1 MGSGDNRL
9 LGTWKLH
16 SCTFVDAETGKQSNP
31 LGVHPVGY
39 LNYSSDGRMMVM
51 TFADNR
57 QAPIG
62 PIPSDS
68 ETIALFKTM
77 VGYAGTFIVEG
88 DEVTHNVDA
97 SWNAAWTGTQQT
109 RFYKLDGNILTLTTT
124 PARSPLGA
132 PIGVFTLSWE
142 RIK

>member
-1 MGSGDNRL
+1 MGFGHNRL
-9 LGTWKLH
+9 LGTWKLK
-16 SCTFVDAETGKQSNP
+16 SCTFEDAETGKQSNP
-31 LGVHPVGY
+31 LGIHPVGY

-62 PIPSDS
+62 SIPSDS

-77 VGYAGTFIVEG
+77 VAYAGTFIV
-88 DEVTHNVDA
+88 DDDKVTHNVDA
-97 SWNAAWTGTQQT
+97 SWNEAWTGTQQT
-109 RFYKLDGNILTLTTT
+109 RFYKLEGSILTFTTS

-132 PIGVFTLSWE
+132 PIGVFTLVWE
-142 RIK
+142 RTE